1 VERLRIDSSGNVGI
15 GATSPTSALTVQGT
29 ITGTAVTQSATDTT
43 AGRLTKVGDFG
54 LGDSANLT
62 EQVDL
67 DDVAQQSTTRILVT
81 GTQATSTPPGFSSV
95 NFVQNFVRLNGDR
108 ATQLAFDSPG
118 AGSNRLAVRGFGT
131 NGFTS
136 WNELYG
142 KQNILGTVSESSGT
156 PTGAIIQR
164 GSNANGEFVRY
175 ADGTQVCWSRA
186 TVTQSSTS
194 RLVKDQTFPAEFS
207 SFGGINVQVS
217 VPVHSNS
224 EFTNLDRLT
233 VKSWGPAMG
242 SGTATT
248 TDVGITV
255 FTDSGAVSADS
266 EISNVNVNATGRWF

>member
-1 VERLRIDSSGNVGI
+1 MTKIAITPNASG
-15 GATSPTSALTVQGT
+15 
-29 ITGTAVTQSATDTT
+29 TGTFAITAPSSNTNRTFTLPDESGEVLTD
-43 AGRLTKVGDFG
+43 
-54 LGDSANLT
+54 
-62 EQVDL
+62 
-67 DDVAQQSTTRILVT
+67 AQNDPAKLFRQ
-81 GTQATSTPPGFSSV
+81 
-95 NFVQNFVRLNGDR
+95 D
-108 ATQLAFDSPG
+108 
-118 AGSNRLAVRGFGT
+118 
-131 NGFTS
+131 
-136 WNELYG
+136 
-142 KQNILGTVSESSGT
+142 NILGTVSESSGT
-156 PTGAIIQR
+156 PTGAVIER